1 MPSLDLDYDIE
12 TPSSTGTAIQSTI
25 ALNLGSAQPIISNDG
40 MTLAADGVAE
50 KAVYQNVATVNGVS
64 VDLVGYVQRAE
75 MLGNDRLPNGSDSNP
90 KLVNTN
96 PAASGS
102 DGTANVTFNG
112 NSIVEMRWVLVRSG
126 TDIPVVVDNVS
137 VLIND
142 LDGLSDLTKYER
154 ITVAKDQ
161 MDSYALEGDLNNPTN
176 IQVIDNG
183 SSLTFVPND
192 QDPGYPGARPDN
204 SVGLTFRNTS
214 EFTIEYEKFG
224 TGGNVGLDGT
234 FSSTFFTSPNVQDT
248 NPNFGNLFTEDGAPV
263 SLADVSSARVV
274 SDGVGVSALT
284 IRPDAATIE
293 DGADEVLIV
302 TGDDGAALR
311 VALDGS
317 DTRIQSIKVDGVAFD
332 VAYVDG
338 EIRIT
343 PTDGP
348 AKDGPMQ
355 SLLQGLQYENT
366 SEMPIGLDP
375 VVRKFNLTLTDAKG
389 VTTDPAVASIQIVG
403 VDSPPVIGG
412 QDAGTTQEAG
422 HEDDGTVA
430 PGIPQTSGTL
440 TATDIDSQGAA
451 TWSGSATGTYG
462 AFKIDPATGAWT
474 FDLNNSLAITQ
485 SLQEGES
492 VQETFMVSATD
503 ATGNSS
509 QHPVVVTILGTN
521 DVPVITTA
529 VGQDMGQVKEAGV
542 DANGNPVA
550 GAQVATGQASASD
563 VDDDATATWTGGAN
577 GTYGSFAI
585 DPDTGEW
592 TYTLDNSRATTQALS
607 QGNHAFD
614 SFEITVTD
622 DKGAMA
628 TQTVTIRVD
637 GTADSGSGVMLTE
650 DVWFATNPNPMD
662 FVGDAKTEWQY
673 WGGSGKLELEVELP
687 IEALFGDDT
696 SWIFTSVDVSHYVAM
711 FAEMGITDLDVID
724 TDIKDD
730 EITLKFVA
738 RDIELTEEEFA
749 ALPTKVHT
757 PVMVQNE
764 NGNTYCAHVNVTIAN
779 SDMHSPIAFDLN
791 NDGKI
796 GVSGSSTAQTRV
808 DGTVGD
814 TVLFDIDGDGCLD
827 RIEWLNGDGDAL
839 LIDNRDGRAIGDMDG
854 TRLFGDEGGLFANG
868 YDKLEILDANED
880 GVLTGGEL
888 NGLQLWVDNGDA
900 LLRAGELKA
909 LSDFGI
915 TSISVT
921 EREVINGAGETL
933 IQSQA
938 ILGTPDAPT
947 NPAASTGATGSVT
960 LVSGV
965 TPVLVAVPGPDDES
979 KTGTSAKDKLFG
991 KEGNDTLIGLEGDD
1005 LLGGGL
1011 DDDDLQGGAGEDSLF
1026 GGAGNDSLSGG
1037 NDADLLG
1044 GGQGDDTLDGGAG
1057 NDKLWASAGNDVVRG
1072 GDGAD
1077 TIGGA
1082 SGDDSIE
1089 GGAGDDEIWTSVG
1102 DDLASGD
1109 DGADT
1114 LGGAGGNDTLNG
1126 GAGDDELWGSSGQ
1139 DVLNGGADNDALGG
1153 GSDNDTVDGGSGDD
1167 RIFGGAGDD
1176 LMQGGDGNDVIYGSS
1191 GNDTLVGGAG
1201 ADDLYGGN
1209 GEDIFVFAAGSESDS
1224 IHWFRNTEDR
1234 IALDDDLWLGTLTT
1248 QEVMTQFASVEGQD
1262 IVFTFDT
1269 GEVLTLVGRAW
1280 MDNVQ
1285 DAIDII

>member
-12 TPSSTGTAIQSTI
+12 TPSSTGTTTQSTV
-25 ALNLGSAQPIISNDG
+25 ALNFGSAQPVIINDG

-50 KAVYQNVATVNGVS
+50 QAVYQNVATVNGIS

-75 MLGNDRLPNGSDSNP
+75 MLGNDGLPNGNDSNP

-96 PAASGS
+96 PAASGT
-102 DGTANVTFNG
+102 DGTANVTFHG
-112 NSIVEMRWVLVRSG
+112 NSIVEMRWVLVQSG

-142 LDGLSDLTKYER
+142 LDAWTDLSRYER

-161 MDSYALEGDLNNPTN
+161 MDSYALEADPANPTN

-183 SSLTFVPND
+183 DSLTFMPND
-192 QDPGYPGARPDN
+192 EDPGYPGARSDN
-204 SVGLTFRNTS
+204 SVALTFRNTS

-224 TGGNVGLDGT
+224 KGGNVGLDGT
-234 FSSTFFTSPNVQDT
+234 FSSSFFTAPSVQDT
-248 NPNFGNLFTEDGAPV
+248 NPDFGNLFTEDGAPV
-263 SLADVSSARVV
+263 SLADGVSARV
-274 SDGVGVSALT
+274 STDGVGVSALT
-284 IRPDAATIE
+284 IRPDATTIE

-302 TGDDGAALR
+302 NGDGGATIR
-311 VALDGS
+311 IALDGS
-317 DTRIQSIKVDGVAFD
+317 DSATQSILVDGVSFD
-332 VAYVDG
+332 VTFVAG
-338 EIRIT
+338 EIRIE
-343 PTDGP
+343 PTGGTS
-348 AKDGPMQ
+348 ADGPMQ
-355 SLLQGLQYENT
+355 SLLQGLMYENT

-375 VVRKFNLTLTDAKG
+375 VVRKISLTLTDANG
-389 VTTDPAVASIQIVG
+389 VTTDPAVSSIQIVG
-403 VDSPPVIGG
+403 VDSPPVISG

-430 PGIPQTSGTL
+430 PGIPQTGGTL
-440 TATDIDSQGAA
+440 IATDIDSEGSPVWA
-451 TWSGSATGTYG
+451 GSATGTYG
-462 AFKIDPATGAWT
+462 VFTIDSATGAWT

-503 ATGNSS
+503 AAGNSS

-521 DVPVITTA
+521 DAPVITTA
-529 VGQDMGQVKEAGV
+529 AGQDMGQVKEAGV
-542 DANGNPVA
+542 DANGNAVA
-550 GAQVATGQASASD
+550 GTQVATGQASSSD
-563 VDDDATATWTGGAN
+563 VDDDATATWAGNAN

-585 DPDTGEW
+585 NPETGAW
-592 TYTLDNSRATTQALS
+592 TYTLDDSRATTQALS
-607 QGNHAFD
+607 QGNHAFET
-614 SFEITVTD
+614 FEITVTD
-622 DKGAMA
+622 DKGAVA
-628 TQTVTIRVD
+628 TQTVSIRVD

-650 DVWFATNPNPMD
+650 DVWFATNPNPVD
-662 FVGDAKTEWQY
+662 FIGDAKTEWQY

-696 SWIFTSVDVSHYVAM
+696 SWIFTSVDVSHYIAM

-738 RDIELTEEEFA
+738 RDIELTEEEFQ

-764 NGNTYCAHVNVTIAN
+764 NGNTYCAQVNVTIAN
-779 SDMHSPIAFDLN
+779 SEMNSPIAFDLN

-796 GVSGSSTAQTRV
+796 GVTGPSSAQVRV
-808 DGTVGD
+808 DGTIGD

-839 LIDNRDGRAIGDMDG
+839 LIDNRDGLAIGDMDG

-868 YDKLEILDANED
+868 YDKLEILDTNED
-880 GVLTGGEL
+880 GVLTGDEL
-888 NGLQLWVDNGDA
+888 NGLQLWVDDGDA
-900 LLRAGELKA
+900 LLRADELRN

-915 TSISVT
+915 TSVSVT

-938 ILGTPDAPT
+938 ILGTPDAPLA
-947 NPAASTGATGSVT
+947 PAVTSV
-960 LVSGV
+960 LVEEPDGIVEISE
-965 TPVLVAVPGPDDES
+965 PVLPVDPNAET
-979 KTGTSAKDKLFG
+979 KTGTADKDRLYG
-991 KEGNDTLIGLEGDD
+991 KDGNDTLIGLDGDD
-1005 LLGGGL
+1005 MLGGGN

-1037 NDADLLG
+1037 DDADLLG

-1072 GDGAD
+1072 GEGAD

-1114 LGGAGGNDTLNG
+1114 LGGASGNDTLNG

-1139 DVLNGGADNDALGG
+1139 DVLNGGGDNDALGG
-1153 GSDNDTVDGGSGDD
+1153 GSDNDTVDGGAGDD

-1176 LMQGGDGNDVIYGSS
+1176 LVQGGDGDDVIYGSS
-1191 GNDTLVGGAG
+1191 GNDTLIGGAG
-1201 ADDLYGGN
+1201 TDDLYGGN
-1209 GEDIFVFAAGSESDS
+1209 GEDTFVFAAGSEADN

-1248 QEVMTQFASVEGQD
+1248 QEVMDQFATVQGQD
-1262 IVFTFDT
+1262 IVFTFET
-1269 GEVLTLVGRAW
+1269 GDVLTLVGRSW